1 MYFCFLLYIFELFN
15 ENPSF
20 SDSEDD
26 DCFNLFVEFMLL
38 ENITWRFEYPCI
50 LDLKMGTRQY
60 GDDATP
66 AKIQSQSTKA
76 AMTTSVQLGVRLC
89 GMQVGFIQL

>member
-1 MYFCFLLYIFELFN
+1 MKNVISSWKSEILMEFFYVLFLT
-15 ENPSF
+15 
-20 SDSEDD
+20 
-26 DCFNLFVEFMLL
+26 EFMLL

-66 AKIQSQSTKA
+66 AKIQSQSVKA
-76 AMTTSVQLGVRLC
+76 AKTTSVQLGVRIC
-89 GMQVGFIQL
+89 GMRVCKSYAYNIHH